1 MGIEQKGYIDAATSQ
16 LMRQTAYNDMN
27 KEYGISL
34 IKQGVVVNKFAAAAA
49 VFARLYLSTLQKSFD
64 ERISSDN
71 WFEAG
76 MEAMRLAGAADDECL
91 LVFTELLKTIEES
104 ERAADDTY
112 FERAA
117 DDTYFFGSDRPDLKI
132 KR

>member
-1 MGIEQKGYIDAATSQ
+1 MFSGFKYRVAKNLAVMGIEQKGYIDAATSQ

-34 IKQGVVVNKFAAAAA
+34 IKQGVVENKFAAAAA

-91 LVFTELLKTIEES
+91 LVFQELVNTIEES
-104 ERAADDTY
+104 
-112 FERAA
+112 
-117 DDTYFFGSDRPDLKI
+117 
-132 KR
+132 